1 MPLQKEIK
9 TQVIQEYQKHE
20 TDTGS
25 TQVQI
30 SILTTRI
37 KQLTE
42 HLKINK
48 HDESSRRGLLIMVGR
63 RRRLM
68 NYLRR
73 KDYMKYLDLVQ
84 KLQLRKLKIGQKNRI
99 DGVFHLFCFLTISD
113 ISYVRYTNRF
123 PLVGW
128 ALKMLQECPLTIFS
142 S

>member
-9 TQVIQEYQKHE
+9 SEIIKEFQKHE

-25 TQVQI
+25 TEVQI
-30 SILTTRI
+30 SILTRRI

-73 KDYMKYLDLVQ
+73 KNYVKYVELVE
-84 KLQLRKLKIGQKNRI
+84 KLELRKLK
-99 DGVFHLFCFLTISD
+99 
-113 ISYVRYTNRF
+113 
-123 PLVGW
+123 
-128 ALKMLQECPLTIFS
+128 
-142 S
+142 